1 MKIAASLVLLSS
13 LLVGCTTYP
22 KNFTYSPTVTVG
34 GDNNAG
40 ITLPSPYAKKP
51 QPVQQPSPVVYQQQP
66 QPEQPSFYENT
77 YSYNDPVYDST
88 PIYIDTPPNVHYR
101 GPDGEWR

>member
-1 MKIAASLVLLSS
+1 MKIAAYLILSSS

-40 ITLPSPYAKKP
+40 ITLPSPYANKP
-51 QPVQQPSPVVYQQQP
+51 QPVQQPSPVYQQP
-66 QPEQPSFYENT
+66 PPPPEPSFYENT
-77 YSYNDPVYDST
+77 YSYNDDV
-88 PIYIDTPPNVHYR
+88 PIYIDMPPNVHFR

>member
-1 MKIAASLVLLSS
+1 MKIAAYLILSS
-13 LLVGCTTYP
+13 SFLVGCTTYP

-51 QPVQQPSPVVYQQQP
+51 QPVQQPSPVYQQPPPVP
-66 QPEQPSFYENT
+66 QPFPYENS
-77 YSYNDPVYDST
+77 YSYNDPGYDNT
-88 PIYIDTPPNVHYR
+88 PIYFDIPPNVHYR
-101 GPDGEWR
+101 GPDGVWR